1 MNKDEFIKIAKEY
14 GYSDEYIQSCIKDS
28 EDARKEGI
36 VLPLETFL
44 ISEVHVFPSGSKQT
58 K

>member
-1 MNKDEFIKIAKEY
+1 MSKEEFIKIAKEY

-28 EDARKEGI
+28 EDALKEGI

-44 ISEVHVFPSGSKQT
+44 IDKRSSYPASEQ
-58 K
+58 